1 MNSVAN
7 RLSMML
13 EEKNMTQRK
22 LSELIGVSEVTISR
36 YLNGS
41 RNPKADIIID
51 IANALDVSV
60 DYLLGREDQKNISK
74 KEQQEHDEFI
84 ENVRIQFMD
93 ASEKDRDAIYRKIS
107 ELYWDAK
114 EKQNQ
119 SDKWSIFTK
128 DNGVI

>member
-41 RNPKADIIID
+41 RSPKADIIID

-74 KEQQEHDEFI
+74 KEQQKHDEFI

-93 ASEKDRDAIYRKIS
+93 ASEKDRDTIYRKIS

-119 SDKWSIFTK
+119 SDK
-128 DNGVI
+128 